1 MIRQSLTA
9 LVLLS
14 SLSSVKG
21 VAAPLLAPPPVD
33 QRQGQALIGQGALCP
48 ALQSAIKSAVGGQ
61 SHSWSI
67 SVLDN
72 RGQLLADVNGGLPRI
87 PASNQKLVS
96 TAFAPVSYTHLRAH
110 ET

>member
-1 MIRQSLTA
+1 MIRQSLSA

-48 ALQSAIKSAVGGQ
+48 ALQSAVEAAVGEG
-61 SHSWSI
+61 
-67 SVLDN
+67 
-72 RGQLLADVNGGLPRI
+72 
-87 PASNQKLVS
+87 
-96 TAFAPVSYTHLRAH
+96 
-110 ET
+110 